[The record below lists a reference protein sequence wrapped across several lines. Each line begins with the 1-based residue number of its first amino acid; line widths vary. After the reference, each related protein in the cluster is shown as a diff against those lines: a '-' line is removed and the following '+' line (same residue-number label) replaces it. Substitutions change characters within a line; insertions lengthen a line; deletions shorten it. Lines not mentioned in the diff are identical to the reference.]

1 MKVWMMEIH
10 LEVLILEI
18 LIKIFNPEINLAL
31 IDKQIANPLLVM
43 QPEQEISLIKNWI
56 ILLILIKNYDF
67 YFNYYI

>member
-43 QPEQEISLIKNWI
+43 QPEQEITLIKNWI

>member
-1 MKVWMMEIH
+1 MMEIH

-43 QPEQEISLIKNWI
+43 QPEQEISLIKN
-56 ILLILIKNYDF
+56 
-67 YFNYYI
+67 